1 MERRTFIDNRSQVSE
16 PVTLVEEAN
25 PEAGWYRDCSEGY
38 SSHGVG
44 GAEHV
49 YTVTALDSNP
59 GPGEEGAFG
68 SASTSL
74 LVYGPS
80 EEPEGPLNVRITQDT
95 QGSRELKWDAPRER
109 RLTTVETARV
119 GTGRQ
124 QVVLDPWVTGY
135 RVERQ
140 EYRRTGD
147 GYWDVVLE
155 GEWETL
161 REETDG
167 DIRTTFTDATD
178 KGDRQ
183 YVYRVRA
190 HSARGL
196 SIRPFR
202 GDWAF
207 NGKGRGKG
215 PGSGPEAAEYV
226 PPPPAH
232 AWALAPDSPA
242 TGAAASGG
250 TPPVGE
256 TLTAAASGLAE
267 AGGITR
273 AGFI

>member
-1 MERRTFIDNRSQVSE
+1 M
-16 PVTLVEEAN
+16 
-25 PEAGWYRDCSEGY
+25 
-38 SSHGVG
+38 
-44 GAEHV
+44 
-49 YTVTALDSNP
+49 
-59 GPGEEGAFG
+59 
-68 SASTSL
+68 
-74 LVYGPS
+74 
-80 EEPEGPLNVRITQDT
+80 RITHDSSGQPRT
-95 QGSRELKWDAPRER
+95 EAWDAPRER

-135 RVERQ
+135 RVERH

-183 YVYRVRA
+183 YVYRVQA

-215 PGSGPEAAEYV
+215 PGSDPETAEYV
-226 PPPPAH
+226 PPPPAQQPGR
-232 AWALAPDSPA
+232 LAPNGPA

-256 TLTAAASGLAE
+256 TLTAAASGLAG